1 MSYDKLLVG
10 RNGEEFPYS
19 ESFDEDTYHYQISVV
34 WDDRD
39 GELSILDNGAHIE
52 FDDDGSWLDFNF
64 APKNLFPDNKKL
76 SEDEI
81 LQLLVALAENEENAT
96 TYSKAEIDKKYEKYL
111 ESKKL

>member
-10 RNGEEFPYS
+10 NSGEEFPYS
-19 ESFDEDTYHYQISVV
+19 ESFDEDTYHYLISIV

-39 GELSILDNGAHIE
+39 GELSVLNNGAHIE

-64 APKNLFPDNKKL
+64 VPESIFPGKAKL
-76 SEDEI
+76 TENDM
-81 LQLLVALAENEENAT
+81 LKLLDALADNEDKST
-96 TYSKAEIDKKYEKYL
+96 TYTKDTIDKKYKKYL